1 MIGRVSDANTFEF
14 FQRRSVQVQVD
25 IRRLQEQILS
35 GRRLL
40 ASSDDPL
47 AAGQVV
53 RSNASLQALAQWD
66 ENSEFGVEVL
76 HAQDQSLGEANDLL
90 VRAEEIASQMASGL
104 YSPAQRA
111 AAREEVHGILQGLT
125 TLGNSE
131 LAGRRLFSGLALD
144 APEPFTDPDAS
155 GYTAAAAFTGS
166 THEFETTIGNGG
178 DRVRLTTNGGTVF
191 GGALQAVEALEQAL
205 ATNGDVGGT
214 LAGLG
219 TARDGLAAE
228 RASVGARQAQ
238 LTTRASQVKGLT
250 AQEASVRADARDAD
264 FVVVATQLAQAQTAL
279 QALLAAAAQMKD
291 NSLVGLLQ
299 L

>member
-1 MIGRVSDANTFEF
+1 MISRVSDANTFDF
-14 FQRRSVQVQVD
+14 FQRRTVQVQVD

-47 AAGQVV
+47 AAAQVV
-53 RSNASLQALAQWD
+53 RSNASLRALAQYD
-66 ENSEFGVEVL
+66 ENSEFGIQVL
-76 HAQDQSLGEANDLL
+76 HAEDEALGEANNLL
-90 VRAEEIASQMASGL
+90 VRAEEIATQMASGL

-131 LAGRRLFSGLALD
+131 LAGRRLFGGLALD
-144 APEPFTDPDAS
+144 AATPFADPDAP
-155 GYTAAAAFTGS
+155 GYTAATAYTGS
-166 THEFETTIGNGG
+166 TQEFETTIGNGG

-191 GGALQAVEALEQAL
+191 GSALSSVEALEQAL
-205 ATNGDVGGT
+205 ATNGDVSGT
-214 LAGLG
+214 LTNLAA
-219 TARDGLAAE
+219 ARDGLAAE

-238 LTTRASQVKGLT
+238 LTTRSAQVKALT
-250 AQEASVRADARDAD
+250 AQEAGVRSNARDAD
-264 FVVVATQLAQAQTAL
+264 FTVVATQLAQAQTAL
-279 QALLAAAAQMKD
+279 QALLAAATQMKD

>member
-1 MIGRVSDANTFEF
+1 MIGRVSDANTFDF
-14 FQRRSVQVQVD
+14 FQRRTVQVQVD

-53 RSNASLQALAQWD
+53 RSNASLRALAQWD
-66 ENSEFGVEVL
+66 ENSEFGVQVL
-76 HAQDQSLGEANDLL
+76 HAEDEALGEANNLL
-90 VRAEEIASQMASGL
+90 VRAEELASQMGSGL
-104 YSPAQRA
+104 YTPAQRA

-131 LAGRRLFSGLALD
+131 LAGRRLFGGLALD
-144 APEPFTDPDAS
+144 APAPFADPDAP
-155 GYTAAAAFTGS
+155 GYTAATAYTGS
-166 THEFETTIGNGG
+166 TQEFETTIGNNG

-191 GGALQAVEALEQAL
+191 GDALAAVEALEQAL
-205 ATNGDVGGT
+205 ATDGDVAVT
-214 LAGLG
+214 LGNLAA
-219 TARDGLAAE
+219 ARDGIAAE
-228 RASVGARQAQ
+228 RASVGARQAH
-238 LTTRASQVKGLT
+238 LTTRSSQVKALT
-250 AQEASVRADARDAD
+250 AQEAAVRADARDAD
-264 FVVVATQLAQAQTAL
+264 FTVVATQLAQAQTAL
-279 QALLAAAAQMKD
+279 QALLAAAVQMKD